1 MRPSGKFAAETGM
14 CGVHGIIAL
23 QFPSVMRSV
32 ATGGGGA
39 AIKTGGNIAATSAA
53 NASSCAWLISS
64 ARGVTCSEKAA
75 MVKAAANAWWRDFL
89 FNFILLGLGELR
101 GLRLRK
107 IFVG

>member
-39 AIKTGGNIAATSAA
+39 AIKTGGNMAATSAE

-64 ARGVTCSEKAA
+64 ACGATCSEKAA
-75 MVKAAANAWWRDFL
+75 MLKASVSGWWRDYL
-89 FNFILLGLGELR
+89 FNFILLRLGELR
-101 GLRLRK
+101 GLSLRK